1 MANSFSPPRR
11 NAMAP
16 VQPVANVPMAV
27 APLYSAPT
35 PQDAEV
41 LKRFLLGAGKA
52 ALAGVQFPG
61 DLMHDAAR
69 SLRAGRPAGVY
80 ADLVE
85 TARRVSRDPAA
96 VPGMVVNALKA
107 QAEQARSSPGA
118 MAETMGGM
126 LDVRNMLKPKPQV
139 MEIGGY
145 HGTRPDIAEIIRREG
160 FDMSKQ
166 GTAQKFEAQIP
177 GAWFSASP
185 QIAKKF
191 GKEVL
196 EAELDLKKPYRMKA
210 ASYLQKFFYNGEDP
224 KAFAEKLKAKGYDGV
239 HIKFEPE
246 YEGGYG
252 PSGTE
257 EWGFDNYVV
266 FDPYKIKV
274 K

>member
-1 MANSFSPPRR
+1 MPPGTR
-11 NAMAP
+11 NALMPPSQNAFGAP
-16 VQPVANVPMAV
+16 PTLAEIQLAQRTYPRPAPLTLSEWLTELQYGLGEGLGQAEAGNLEFYHDVATRPVGVYEDLVAAAKAV
-27 APLYSAPT
+27 AKNPSL
-35 PQDAEV
+35 V
-41 LKRFLLGAGKA
+41 
-52 ALAGVQFPG
+52 VNN
-61 DLMHDAAR
+61 
-69 SLRAGRPAGVY
+69 LRAMKQQATSGPYG
-80 ADLVE
+80 L
-85 TARRVSRDPAA
+85 
-96 VPGMVVNALKA
+96 GKVV
-107 QAEQARSSPGA
+107 
-118 MAETMGGM
+118 GGF
-126 LDVRNMLKPKPQV
+126 VNPRNFLKPKPQV

-177 GAWFSASP
+177 GAWFSTSP

-191 GKEVL
+191 GKEVI

-210 ASYLQKFFYNGEDP
+210 ASYLQKFLYNGEDP

-266 FDPYKIKV
+266 FDPDKIKV